1 MEKGAKIKEQIRM
14 TIEAV
19 AFGGDG
25 VGRPGGLVTFV
36 PFTVDGDEVV
46 VEITERRSRY
56 ARAVLREILSPSP
69 HRIEA
74 PCPYYGRCGGCCL
87 QHVRYDHQL
96 FLKESQVADSF
107 TRIGRF
113 HTPPLRPMIPSPRIF
128 SCRGRAEVHLVYGGG
143 RRAKAGFMERGSH
156 VLLDV
161 ERCMLM
167 ADSINDALSGLRRS
181 LAERRDGPVRRE
193 ERLLWSSLPD
203 ERTTGLEKA
212 AAPPEG
218 RILRSVKGCMMSVP
232 SIGFFQANEYLVDTL
247 VDVVLDLASPSP
259 EDSVLDAYCGSG
271 LFSRFLAERAGSVSG
286 IEQDREAVACAR
298 DNLSRAGFC
307 NASFHGG
314 DVVDGLRDLTNRR
327 LRIDVAVLDPP
338 RTGCGSGVLDVLA
351 ELAPRRIVYVSCD
364 PATQARDARCLADR
378 GYSLTALQ
386 PLDMFPQTSHLEVV
400 AVLEKS

>member
-1 MEKGAKIKEQIRM
+1 MEKGATIKEPIRM

-25 VGRPGGLVTFV
+25 IGRPGGLVTFV
-36 PFTVDGDEVV
+36 PFTVDGDEVM

-74 PCPYYGRCGGCCL
+74 ACPYYGRCGGCSL
-87 QHVRYDHQL
+87 QHVRYSHQL
-96 FLKESQVADSF
+96 VLKESQVADSF

-113 HTPPLRPMIPSPRIF
+113 PAPPLRPVIPSPRTL
-128 SCRGRAEVHLVYGGG
+128 SYRGRAEVHLACGGG
-143 RRAKAGFMERGSH
+143 RRARAGFMERGSH

-161 ERCMLM
+161 ERCLLM
-167 ADSINDALSGLRRS
+167 AESVNDALSGLRRS
-181 LAERRDGPVRRE
+181 LEARKDGPVRRE

-203 ERTTGLEKA
+203 ERTAGREKA
-212 AAPPEG
+212 SPPPEAC
-218 RILRSVKGCMMSVP
+218 ILRAVKGDTLSVP
-232 SIGFFQANEYLVDTL
+232 VRGFFQANEGLVDTL
-247 VDVVLDLASPSP
+247 VDIVLELASPSP
-259 EDSVLDAYCGSG
+259 EEAVLDAYCGSG
-271 LFSRFLAERAGSVSG
+271 LFSRFLAERAGSVFG

-298 DNLSRAGFC
+298 ENLSRAGFG

-314 DVVDGLRDLTNRR
+314 DVVDGLRDLLNRR

-338 RTGCGSGVLDVLA
+338 RTGCGRGVLEVLV

-378 GYSLTALQ
+378 GYSLAVLQ

-400 AVLEKS
+400 AVLKRS